1 MAWPWVSRALY
12 EKVAADLE
20 ESNRERKELLQRLL
34 GGPVVPAGLTADQM
48 AEALTAKAEK
58 DPDGLFEP
66 VMSPETPSGLR
77 KMAQKAA
84 YDAQTLGSRI
94 T

>member
-34 GGPVVPAGLTADQM
+34 GGPITASGLTADEV
-48 AEALTAKAEK
+48 AKALTTKAEE
-58 DPDGLFEP
+58 DPNGLFEP

-77 KMAQKAA
+77 KMAQAAA
-84 YDAQTLGSRI
+84 YKAQTLGSRI